1 MAKQSE
7 ATLLLRIKTMGEEA
21 LKSVEES
28 FDTLKNAATYAFAAI
43 SAVIVKSIADYREQE
58 IATQALTQAMVNNGI
73 YSKALKDDYLAQ
85 ASAIQKL
92 TLFGDEQVIGAQ
104 AAVQMAIGEEKVTR
118 ELTMAIA
125 DLAQAKGMDLVS
137 AAELVGKTLSSNN
150 NLLARQGIEFDNNT
164 RGAERLSAV
173 TQALNGKF
181 GGQAE
186 AATGGYGAIKQL
198 NNAVSDLFETLGE
211 KLLPL
216 FGFAA
221 RSMKEF
227 AEDTRNTSPVMDTFV
242 DTLKYAAITARFLFT
257 TLEVGMALIMGPLST
272 AFAAMGQAFRGE
284 FAQMAETIKGF
295 YSNWNAEVKTIVE
308 NGVKTIQDIYNADEE
323 ANKARL
329 LREEATLKQS
339 LLNKSAAKQLAT
351 EEDMAKELE
360 NNQRR
365 LDMQAAQNE
374 LERAQKS
381 GNDAAILSAQIAQQ
395 DAILKS
401 TTDHKAKLA
410 AQNEK
415 ARLQEKQRDDLAA
428 QAKLAAL
435 KDTFSTIA
443 TMSGSSN
450 QTLAAIGKAAA
461 LTQIAIDT
469 PAAISKALASA
480 PPPFNF
486 ALAAGVGAAM
496 ASQAARVSGIQLAEG
511 GIVKARPGGI
521 QATIGEG
528 GKDEAVI
535 PLENG
540 QIPGSSGG
548 GHTFIFQ
555 GPVMG
560 DERQAYEFAVMVDR
574 KLLDVRRNGDSV
586 AFERIT

>member
-7 ATLLLRIKTMGEEA
+7 ATLLLRIKTAGTEA
-21 LKSVEES
+21 LKAVEEN
-28 FDTLKNAATYAFAAI
+28 FDTLKNAALGAFALI
-43 SAVIVKSIADYREQE
+43 SAAIYKSVADYREQE
-58 IATQALTQAMVNNGI
+58 LATNELTQAMVNNGI
-73 YSKALKDDYLAQ
+73 YSKELKDDYLAQ
-85 ASAIQKL
+85 AAAIQQL
-92 TLFGDEQVIGAQ
+92 TLFGDEQVISAQ
-104 AAVQMAIGEEKVTR
+104 AALQSQLGQTKVTK
-118 ELTMAIA
+118 ELTLAVA
-125 DLAQAKGMDLVS
+125 DLAQAKKMDLVS
-137 AAELVGKTLSSNN
+137 AAELVAKTLGSNN

-164 RGAERLSAV
+164 RGAERLAAV

-186 AATGGYGAIKQL
+186 AATTGLGAIKQL
-198 NNAVSDLFETLGE
+198 GNSISDLAELFGE
-211 KLLPL
+211 KLAPFLNS
-216 FGFAA
+216 AA
-221 RSMKEF
+221 
-227 AEDTRNTSPVMDTFV
+227 TSLKSFTDDASSVTPVMDAFV
-242 DTLKYAAITARFLFT
+242 STLQFVSMFGIEAFGTIKAL
-257 TLEVGMALIMGPLST
+257 GMAIGVGLST
-272 AFAAMGQAFRGE
+272 AVMTAQQALEGNFRMALETAKTGFQTISDEAIRIEQETEQAITDLMGKS
-284 FAQMAETIKGF
+284 AEAR
-295 YSNWNAEVKTIVE
+295 NAELAK
-308 NGVKTIQDIYNADEE
+308 DE
-323 ANKARL
+323 ANLA
-329 LREEATLKQS
+329 QS
-339 LLNKSAAKQLAT
+339 LLNKKNMKAIAT
-351 EEDMAKELE
+351 EEDLAKELE

-365 LDMQAAQNE
+365 LDMEAANNE

-381 GNDAAILSAQIAQQ
+381 GNDASILSAQIAQQ

-415 ARLQEKQRDDLAA
+415 ARLQEKQKDDLAA
-428 QAKLAAL
+428 AAKLAAL
-435 KDTFSTIA
+435 KDSFSVIA
-443 TMSGSSN
+443 TLSSSSN
-450 QTLAAIGKAAA
+450 STLAAIGKAAA

-486 ALAAGVGAAM
+486 ALAGGVGIAM
-496 ASQAARVSGIQLAEG
+496 AQQAAKVSGIQLAEG

-528 GKDEAVI
+528 GRDEAVI

-560 DERQAYEFAVMVDR
+560 DERQAYEFAVMIDK
-574 KLLDVRRNGDSV
+574 KLLQVRQNNESV
-586 AFERIT
+586 AFGGI